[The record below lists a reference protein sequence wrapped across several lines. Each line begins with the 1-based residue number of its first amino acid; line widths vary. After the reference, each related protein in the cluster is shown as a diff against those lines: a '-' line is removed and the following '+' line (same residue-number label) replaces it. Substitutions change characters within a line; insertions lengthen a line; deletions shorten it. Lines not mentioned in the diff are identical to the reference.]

1 MTPSIIFF
9 CRLKTFRLVNW
20 DGPIQSFEQH
30 VYYHCRTDPDDLLEN
45 TEWFALN
52 SYRHC
57 DGFATSKDE
66 IIGWPELKRDYGAAN
81 FPTPVMLGEYG
92 CREYGFPT
100 IDGFETQRT
109 WFQAEALYTPDYSD
123 VFAGGFVFEYSAE
136 REVVD
141 TNLQFMANRFFDG
154 VPQSEWPYKKFAK
167 VNYGIGY
174 FTPGDCQ
181 HDDGG
186 GDNTFTPCTYERYPE
201 WDGLRQTLAQADTQN
216 INPQAPGSIP
226 ECPQRFP
233 PLSQFEWPTDEEEDA
248 DLEYCLELKRM
259 EDLKTEAPVA
269 NPTPNPTGRPTAR
282 PTLDP
287 TLDPTP
293 RPTTDN
299 SSAVETDAPTLP
311 PSESITEPKITLSPT
326 SAPSATPSFAPT
338 ILTGQDITTISPTLP
353 PALPF
358 DFSPTT
364 PIASIPT
371 LSPTLLSTLPPTA
384 LPTTSPT
391 SKPSMKPTL
400 SPTKLPT
407 VIPTNQPTIRPSVSS
422 ALRNTA
428 PPTAAPS
435 IVATT
440 PLPSASPTTNVTEI
454 NPAQCSFHLKC
465 AAANL
470 AGLCCPT
477 FDGVLLGCCGDIFE
491 NAAESSAE
499 TIQYTRLLALSALLS
514 ALVL

>member
-1 MTPSIIFF
+1 
-9 CRLKTFRLVNW
+9 
-20 DGPIQSFEQH
+20 
-30 VYYHCRTDPDDLLEN
+30 
-45 TEWFALN
+45 
-52 SYRHC
+52 
-57 DGFATSKDE
+57 
-66 IIGWPELKRDYGAAN
+66 
-81 FPTPVMLGEYG
+81 MLGEYG

-181 HDDGG
+181 HDDGS
-186 GDNTFTPCTYERYPE
+186 GDNTFTSCTYERYPE
-201 WDGLRQTLAQADTQN
+201 WEGLRQTLAQADTQN

-233 PLSQFEWPTDEEEDA
+233 SLSQFEWPTDEEEDA
-248 DLEYCLELKRM
+248 DLEYCLELKRI
-259 EDLKTEAPVA
+259 EDLKTEAPLA
-269 NPTPNPTGRPTAR
+269 NPTPNPTVRSTARPTAR
-282 PTLDP
+282 PTID
-287 TLDPTP
+287 D
-293 RPTTDN
+293 
-299 SSAVETDAPTLP
+299 SSTVETDAPTLP
-311 PSESITEPKITLSPT
+311 PSESIIEPKITLLPT

-353 PALPF
+353 PTLSS
-358 DFSPTT
+358 DLSPTA
-364 PIASIPT
+364 PITSIPT
-371 LSPTLLSTLPPTA
+371 LPPTLLPTLRPTS
-384 LPTTSPT
+384 LPTTSP
-391 SKPSMKPTL
+391 SVKPSTKPTL

-407 VIPTNQPTIRPSVSS
+407 VIPTNQPTIRPSASS
-422 ALRNTA
+422 TLRNTV
-428 PPTAAPS
+428 PPTASPS
-435 IVATT
+435 IASTT
-440 PLPSASPTTNVTEI
+440 SSPSVSPTANVTEV

-477 FDGVLLGCCGDIFE
+477 VDGVLLGCCGDIFE
-491 NAAESSAE
+491 NTAESSAE
-499 TIQYTRLLALSALLS
+499 TSQYTRLLAFSVLLA